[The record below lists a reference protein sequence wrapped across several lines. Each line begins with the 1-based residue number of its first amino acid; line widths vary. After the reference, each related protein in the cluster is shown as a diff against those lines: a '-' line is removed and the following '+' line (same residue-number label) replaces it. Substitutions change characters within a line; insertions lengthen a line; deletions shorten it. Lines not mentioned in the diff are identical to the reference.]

1 MLHYFFKIK
10 YLRDYCILEELYYI
24 FAIYKLLKY
33 NESMI
38 SSELIKGS
46 LKTIILK
53 LLEEKG
59 PMHGYAITR
68 KVEELTGGKIKL
80 TYGALYPVLHKLESE
95 KILVT
100 AKEINNNRMRIY
112 YALTPKGHSVVT
124 EKIKELKEFI
134 ESLQNIIELKPG
146 LNYA

>member
-1 MLHYFFKIK
+1 
-10 YLRDYCILEELYYI
+10 
-24 FAIYKLLKY
+24 
-33 NESMI
+33 MI
-38 SSELIKGS
+38 SNELIKGS

-59 PMHGYAITR
+59 PMHGYALTQ

-80 TYGALYPVLHKLESE
+80 TYGALYPVLHKLENE

-100 AKEINNNRMRIY
+100 AREVNSNRMRIY
-112 YALTPKGHSVVT
+112 YSLTPKGHSAVT

-134 ESLQNIIELKPG
+134 ESLQSIVELKPG

>member
-1 MLHYFFKIK
+1 
-10 YLRDYCILEELYYI
+10 
-24 FAIYKLLKY
+24 
-33 NESMI
+33 MI

-53 LLEEKG
+53 LIEEKG

-100 AKEINNNRMRIY
+100 AREVNNNRMRIY
-112 YALTPKGHSVVT
+112 YALTPKGHSLVT

-134 ESLQNIIELKPG
+134 ESLQGIVELKPG